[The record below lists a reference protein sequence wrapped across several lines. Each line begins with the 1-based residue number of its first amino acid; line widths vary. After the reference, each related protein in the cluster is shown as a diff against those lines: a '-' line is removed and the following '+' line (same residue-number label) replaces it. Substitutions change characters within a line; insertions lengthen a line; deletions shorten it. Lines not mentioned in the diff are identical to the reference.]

1 MRGTRN
7 IAIIAH
13 VDHGKTTL
21 VDCLLREC
29 GMLARGS
36 EGDERIMDRNDQEK
50 ERGITIF
57 SKQCSLRWD
66 DWQINMID
74 TPGHADFGGE
84 VERIMT
90 MVDAVLLVVDAVEG
104 PMPQTRFVT
113 MKAFEKG
120 LQPVLIV
127 NKVDREGARPHQ
139 VIDEVFDLFASLD
152 ATEEQLDFPVV
163 FASAIRNLSGSDP
176 DVLLEGMSTVLE
188 AIVKYVPEPDVQSGA
203 EPFQMQVC
211 SLEWSSYVGVLG
223 IGRVRRGKVA
233 RNQLVSVVGMDGK
246 RREGRIMQVFGYAGL
261 EKEERQTAEA
271 GDIICISGV
280 ENLQIGDTLC
290 DPAHPEA
297 LPPIHI
303 DQPTVR
309 MTFQVN
315 NSPFASREGKY
326 VTSSKISE
334 RLQQEAVH
342 NVALRVSPGDSPDRF
357 LVAGRGE
364 LHLSVLIETMRRE
377 GFEFGV
383 SPPEVICRE
392 IDGELCEPFENLVLD
407 IEEDCQ
413 GSVIEELGRRKADMS
428 DMQPAGSGRIRIT
441 FVVPA
446 RGLIGFR
453 SRFLTLTRGTGI
465 MSHAFAHYGPQR
477 AGIIRRR
484 QNGVLISMATGK
496 APAYALFNLQE
507 RGRMLI
513 PANTE
518 VYEGM
523 IIGIH
528 SRDNDLVVNPIKG
541 KQLTNVRASGK
552 DDAVTLSPHVDMS
565 LEQAMEFIADDELL
579 EVTPISLRIRKQLL
593 TENERKR
600 ASRTTQ
606 AAD

>member
-1 MRGTRN
+1 MTRGTRN

-36 EGDERIMDRNDQEK
+36 EGDERILDRNDQEK

-57 SKQCSLRWD
+57 SKQCSLRWQ
-66 DWQINMID
+66 DWQVNIVD

-113 MKAFEKG
+113 MKAFEQG
-120 LQPVLIV
+120 LKPILIV
-127 NKVDREGARPHQ
+127 NKVDRDGARPHQ

-152 ATEEQLDFPVV
+152 ASEEQLDFPVV
-163 FASAIRNLSGSDP
+163 FASALRNRSGTEP
-176 DVLLEGMSTVLE
+176 DRLQDGMQAVLE
-188 AIVKYVPEPDVQSGA
+188 AVVRHVPEPDVASA
-203 EPFQMQVC
+203 REPFQMQVC

-223 IGRVRRGKVA
+223 IGRVRRGRVE
-233 RNQLVSVVGMDGK
+233 RNQQVTLVGMDGK
-246 RREGRIMQVFGYAGL
+246 RRDGKVMQVFGYSGL
-261 EKEERQTAEA
+261 EKEERASAQA
-271 GDIICISGV
+271 GDIICLSGIDG
-280 ENLQIGDTLC
+280 LKIGDTLC
-290 DPAHPEA
+290 APAKPEA
-297 LPPIHI
+297 LPPIHV

-315 NSPFASREGKY
+315 NSPFASREGKF
-326 VTSSKISE
+326 VTSSKLAE
-334 RLQQEAVH
+334 RLQQETLH
-342 NVALRVSPGDSPDRF
+342 NVALRVSPGDSPDRW

-377 GFEFGV
+377 GYEFGV

-392 IDGELCEPFENLVLD
+392 IDGVLCEPFETLVLD
-407 IEEDCQ
+407 IEDDCQ
-413 GSVIEELGRRKADMS
+413 GAVIEELGRRKADLS
-428 DMQPAGSGRIRIT
+428 DMLPAGAGRVRLT
-441 FVVPA
+441 FLVPA

-453 SRFLTLTRGTGI
+453 SKFLTLTRGTGI

-477 AGIIRRR
+477 SGEIRRR
-484 QNGVLISMATGK
+484 QNGVLVSMVTGK
-496 APAYALFNLQE
+496 ALAYALFNLQE

-513 PANTE
+513 GPGTE

-528 SRDNDLVVNPIKG
+528 ARDNDLVVNPLKG
-541 KQLTNVRASGK
+541 KQLTNIRAAGK
-552 DDAVTLSPHVDMS
+552 DDAVLLTPPIDFS

-579 EVTPISLRIRKQLL
+579 EVTPQSLRIRKQLL
-593 TENERKR
+593 TENDRKR
-600 ASRTTQ
+600 AARG
-606 AAD
+606 A

>member
-1 MRGTRN
+1 MTRGTRN

-29 GMLARGS
+29 GMLARGN

-50 ERGITIF
+50 ERGITIL

-66 DWQINMID
+66 GWQINIID

-84 VERIMT
+84 VERIMS

-120 LQPVLIV
+120 LQPILIV
-127 NKVDREGARPHQ
+127 NKVDRDGARPHQ

-152 ATEEQLDFPVV
+152 ASEEQLDFPVV
-163 FASAIRNLSGSDP
+163 FASAIRNLSGNEP
-176 DVLLEGMSTVLE
+176 DVLLEGMTPILE
-188 AIVKYVPEPDVQSGA
+188 AVIKHAPEPDVASEQ

-211 SLEWSSYVGVLG
+211 SLEWSSYVGILG
-223 IGRVRRGKVA
+223 IGRVRRGSIE
-233 RNQLVSVVGMDGK
+233 RNQPVTLVSNDGSRRDGK
-246 RREGRIMQVFGYAGL
+246 VLQVFGYSGL
-261 EKEERQTAEA
+261 EKEERHQAVA
-271 GDIICISGV
+271 GDIICISGI
-280 ENLQIGDTLC
+280 EGLKIGDTLC
-290 DPAHPEA
+290 AQGQPDP
-297 LPPIHI
+297 LPPIHV

-315 NSPFASREGKY
+315 NSPFASREGKF
-326 VTSSKISE
+326 VTSSKLAE
-334 RLQQEAVH
+334 RLQQETLH
-342 NVALRVSPGDSPDRF
+342 NVALRVEQGDSPDRW
-357 LVAGRGE
+357 LVSGRGE

-377 GFEFGV
+377 GYEFGV

-392 IDGELCEPFENLVLD
+392 VDGELCEPFENLVLD

-413 GSVIEELGRRKADMS
+413 GPVIEELGRRKADMT
-428 DMQPAGSGRIRIT
+428 DMQPAGAGRIRVT
-441 FVVPA
+441 FTIPA

-465 MSHAFAHYGPQR
+465 MSHAFDHYGPQR
-477 AGIIRRR
+477 AGEIKRR
-484 QNGVLISMATGK
+484 QNGVLVSMATGK
-496 APAYALFNLQE
+496 ALAYALFNLQD
-507 RGRMLI
+507 RGRLLI
-513 PANTE
+513 GANTE

-528 SRDNDLVVNPIKG
+528 ARDNDLVVNPLKG

-552 DDAVTLSPHVDMS
+552 DDAVQLSPHIDMT

-579 EVTPISLRIRKQLL
+579 EVTPKSLRVRKQLL
-593 TENERKR
+593 TENDRKR
-600 ASRTTQ
+600 AARGI
-606 AAD
+606 